1 MTRHAVL
8 TGTDLVTSV
17 LERLALLVGDSI
29 VDTETYKTKR
39 DRSQIRPSS

>member
-1 MTRHAVL
+1 MTQHAVL

-39 DRSQIRPSS
+39 GESQIRPSS